1 MTIIEKMY
9 AGEKLSEKELQYLA
23 TGYSRYCDTEP
34 GEYEEIDQ
42 IDGESGRWMQA
53 METIIRV
60 GDDLWCIP
68 WKSGLTEC
76 QENEFY
82 LQPYRVERKE
92 RVITQVYYEKIAED
106 EA

>member
-9 AGEKLSEKELQYLA
+9 AGEELSEKELRYLA
-23 TGYSRYCDTEP
+23 TGCSRYCDTEP

-42 IDGESGRWMQA
+42 IEGDSGRWTQSMD
-53 METIIRV
+53 TIIRV

-68 WKSGLTEC
+68 WESGITEC

-82 LQPYRVERKE
+82 QQPYRVERKE
-92 RVITQVYYEKIAED
+92 RVVTQVYYEKISED
-106 EA
+106 